1 MAERDQAEWRL
12 ADIGSTAEPECL
24 WRQAIARCPAHLA
37 SLQLIAR
44 YGAALPG
51 ILRSEIDPVDLVSAE
66 RGFDAV
72 EQLYDSDPLFRRAND
87 VAAGVVRRLCQMI
100 PGSRPLSIL
109 EVGGGTG
116 GLTAALLA
124 ALPSDRVEYVF
135 TDPSEAAVARAEA
148 RFAALSCL
156 RCAVLDL
163 GKEIGE
169 QGFAVERHD
178 LIVAGM
184 APAAWPDLDRD
195 LAAIR
200 MLLKPGGLLLLMV
213 PKERGFLDLV
223 FGMPAD
229 HLGESDW
236 ERSRPRRPL

>member
-1 MAERDQAEWRL
+1 MLLDRVAAAYIGEALTSVFDRGRFTVSQLVAERRIAPQQEHYLGKVLAFVHRAGMAEHDQAEWCL
-12 ADIGSTAEPECL
+12 TDFGPTAAPECL
-24 WRQAIARCPAHLA
+24 WRHAIARCPAHLP

-51 ILRSEIDPVDLVSAE
+51 ILRSETDRVDLVSAE

-87 VAAGVVRRLCQMI
+87 VAAGVVRRLCQII

-109 EVGGGTG
+109 EVEGGTG

-135 TDPSEAAVARAEA
+135 TDPSEAAVAQAEA

-163 GKEIGE
+163 GEGRLPNKVS
-169 QGFAVERHD
+169 QS
-178 LIVAGM
+178 
-184 APAAWPDLDRD
+184 
-195 LAAIR
+195 
-200 MLLKPGGLLLLMV
+200 
-213 PKERGFLDLV
+213 
-223 FGMPAD
+223 
-229 HLGESDW
+229 SDMI
-236 ERSRPRRPL
+236 